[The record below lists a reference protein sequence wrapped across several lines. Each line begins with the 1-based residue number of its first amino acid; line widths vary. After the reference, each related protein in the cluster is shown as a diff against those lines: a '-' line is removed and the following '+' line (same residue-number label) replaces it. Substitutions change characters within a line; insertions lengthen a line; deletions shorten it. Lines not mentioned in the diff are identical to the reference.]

1 MRVIGFDPGLSAT
14 GFGVIESDNQKNIHH
29 VVNGVL
35 RPPRK
40 MKLPERLNY
49 LYKNSMDLVKMH
61 KPGALAIEDTFY
73 HKNIKS
79 AMSLGQAKGTLLL
92 VGAHIEIPCIEFAPR
107 KVKLSV
113 VGNGAASKEQV
124 NFMICKLLNLKDGTI
139 PNDASDALAIALC
152 YIHQMK
158 FTSND

>member
-49 LYKNSMDLVKMH
+49 LYKTSMDLVKMH
-61 KPGALAIEDTFY
+61 KPSALAIEDTFY

-79 AMSLGQAKGTLLL
+79 AMSLG
-92 VGAHIEIPCIEFAPR
+92 
-107 KVKLSV
+107 
-113 VGNGAASKEQV
+113 
-124 NFMICKLLNLKDGTI
+124 
-139 PNDASDALAIALC
+139 
-152 YIHQMK
+152 
-158 FTSND
+158 

>member
-14 GFGVIESDNQKNIHH
+14 GFGIIETDEKNNVYHIN
-29 VVNGVL
+29 NGVL

-40 MKLPERLNY
+40 MSLPDRLNY
-49 LYKNSMDLVKMH
+49 LYKKCIELLKSYSPEV
-61 KPGALAIEDTFY
+61 LAIEDTFY

-79 AMSLGQAKGTLLL
+79 AMSLGQARGTLLL
-92 VGAHIEIPCIEFAPR
+92 VGAHMGMPCIEYAPR
-107 KVKLSV
+107 KVKMSV

-124 NFMICKLLNLKDGTI
+124 NYMVCKLLKLPEGNI

-152 YIHQMK
+152 YIHQKK
-158 FTSND
+158 F

>member
-14 GFGVIESDNQKNIHH
+14 GFGIIELDDKNNVHH
-29 VVNGVL
+29 IDNGVL

-40 MKLPERLNY
+40 LALPDRLNY
-49 LYKNSMDLVKMH
+49 LYKTSMELLKSHAPEV
-61 KPGALAIEDTFY
+61 LAIEDTFY

-92 VGAHIEIPCIEFAPR
+92 VGAHMKIPCIEFAPR

-124 NFMICKLLNLKDGTI
+124 SFMICKLLKLPDENI
-139 PNDASDALAIALC
+139 PTDASDALAIALC
-152 YIHQMK
+152 YIHQNK
-158 FTSND
+158 F

>member
-14 GFGVIESDNQKNIHH
+14 GFGIIESIDKQKVNPIHF
-29 VVNGVL
+29 GVL

-40 MKLPERLNY
+40 LCLPDRLNY
-49 LYKNSMDLVKMH
+49 LYKHSIELLNTY
-61 KPGALAIEDTFY
+61 KPEVLAIEDTFY

-92 VGAHIEIPCIEFAPR
+92 VGTHVGIPCVEYAPR

-113 VGNGAASKEQV
+113 VGNGAATKEQV
-124 NFMICKLLNLKDGTI
+124 NFMICKLLNLKDKNI
-139 PNDASDALAIALC
+139 PTDATDALAIALC
-152 YIHQMK
+152 YVHQQTLNK
-158 FTSND
+158 YD